1 MWPIIHLK
9 WITMIRMK
17 KIIKVWTLTTIWNH
31 YRKSLIFI
39 HYSESFCGSY
49 CSWNWDGRASCCGQ
63 FLGCLRCRWW
73 SNYPG
78 PGQYPR
84 CLRGGPGIQQCVYMY
99 ALHCGPAGI
108 QQLYATSAF
117 RGRGDL
123 FCLLNMRSQEILC
136 KSFHLSDSDSNIV
149 FCEFSFMSQMEYK
162 YKRTSPTSS

>member
-1 MWPIIHLK
+1 MAVIVPGIG
-9 WITMIRMK
+9 T
-17 KIIKVWTLTTIWNH
+17 
-31 YRKSLIFI
+31 
-39 HYSESFCGSY
+39 G
-49 CSWNWDGRASCCGQ
+49 GRASCCGQ

-73 SNYPG
+73 SNYPR

-99 ALHCGPAGI
+99 ALHCGPGI

-136 KSFHLSDSDSNIV
+136 KSVHLSDFKWMIGLV
-149 FCEFSFMSQMEYK
+149 TFRFCFLFIELNEIEFDERRYFQFPVWYISWTSHNSFIFKFYFCQWIL
-162 YKRTSPTSS
+162 TVSPSLYLLNFWFDK